1 MQDIG
6 NYSYGADEVPGLGA
20 GACCVPNGREDRD
33 RREAWPS
40 SEAWFCLRTLPKQ
53 EHTAAAQLRQAADI
67 DVFLPRIRFKRLTRC
82 GPAWVTEA
90 LFQNYLFAK
99 FDLLVCLRRVQAAR
113 GVRGVV
119 HFGARWPTVPE
130 AAIKELQAAMEGQ
143 ELRVVEDT
151 LRPGDIVE
159 VAEGVL
165 HGLQAVVSRVMP
177 ARQRVA
183 VLLDFLGRQTTVE
196 LDRSQ
201 LIVAAEDSHRR
212 TWLAAA
218 GAACGRASVLA

>member
-1 MQDIG
+1 
-6 NYSYGADEVPGLGA
+6 
-20 GACCVPNGREDRD
+20 
-33 RREAWPS
+33 
-40 SEAWFCLRTLPKQ
+40 
-53 EHTAAAQLRQAADI
+53 
-67 DVFLPRIRFKRLTRC
+67 
-82 GPAWVTEA
+82 
-90 LFQNYLFAK
+90 
-99 FDLLVCLRRVQAAR
+99 
-113 GVRGVV
+113 
-119 HFGARWPTVPE
+119 
-130 AAIKELQAAMEGQ
+130 MEGQ

>member
-1 MQDIG
+1 M
-6 NYSYGADEVPGLGA
+6 V
-20 GACCVPNGREDRD
+20 
-33 RREAWPS
+33 
-40 SEAWFCLRTLPKQ
+40 CLRTLPKH
-53 EHTAAAQLRQAADI
+53 EHIAASQLRQQADI
-67 DVFLPRIRFKRLTRC
+67 EVFLPRIRFKRLTRC

-99 FDLLVCLRRVQAAR
+99 FDLLVSLRHVQAAR
-113 GVRGVV
+113 GVSGVV
-119 HFGARWPTVPE
+119 HFGSRWPTVPQ
-130 AAIKELQAAMEGQ
+130 AAIDELHAAMEGQ

-151 LRPGDIVE
+151 LRPGDTVRIGD
-159 VAEGVL
+159 GVM

-201 LIVAAEDSHRR
+201 LIVAAENGRR
-212 TWLAAA
+212 REWIASVGMASGNAAA
-218 GAACGRASVLA
+218 AAA